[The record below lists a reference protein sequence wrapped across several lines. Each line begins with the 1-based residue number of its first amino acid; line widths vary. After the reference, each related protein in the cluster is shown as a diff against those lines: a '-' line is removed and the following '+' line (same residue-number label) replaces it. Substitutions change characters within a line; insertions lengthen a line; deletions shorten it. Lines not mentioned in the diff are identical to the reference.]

1 MFGTGSRCLYQ
12 GQLHCTIIF
21 VNFYSKDKEH
31 GHILTGGLKVGDYIK
46 LRKLLTKELK
56 CSQNMSIDFKEARSE
71 LLSSLLEKLYSLL
84 KPFLFRNMKC

>member
-21 VNFYSKDKEH
+21 VNFHFKGKEH
-31 GHILTGGLKVGDYIK
+31 GHVLTGGLKVSDYIK

-56 CSQNMSIDFKEARSE
+56 CSESMSIDFKEARSE
-71 LLSSLLEKLYSLL
+71 LLCSLLEKLYSLL